1 MYPQRLLRERA
12 SCGNQQASGGEGSG
26 ENAHATPRS
35 DARTSGDDQNAFKR
49 PNLGTGTV
57 SSSER
62 FSIFE
67 CGRATFFPRR
77 AGRQ

>member
-1 MYPQRLLRERA
+1 LRERA
-12 SCGNQQASGGEGSG
+12 RCGDQQAGGGEGSG

-35 DARTSGDDQNAFKR
+35 DARTSGDDQNEFER

-62 FSIFE
+62 FSIFR
-67 CGRATFFPRR
+67 CGRATIFPRR
-77 AGRQ
+77 VGRQ